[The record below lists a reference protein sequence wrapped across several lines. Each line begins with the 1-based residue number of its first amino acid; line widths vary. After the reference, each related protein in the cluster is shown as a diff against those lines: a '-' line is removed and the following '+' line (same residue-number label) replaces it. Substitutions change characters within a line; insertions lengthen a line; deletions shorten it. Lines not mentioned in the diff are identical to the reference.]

1 MYAQKKSIDNVHI
14 VRERD
19 RQRLR
24 DLVTVVL
31 VGLPIGLFLALFTY
45 QNLEVIR
52 LGHEA
57 TGLQKR
63 RAEIEN
69 ENKAL
74 QLELDRLTSL
84 QSVEQKVAKLGFQ
97 PTDARAVVRVQKLG
111 APPHQPEPEPAP
123 EPGFSGG
130 GSGSG
135 SGSGKKR

>member
-19 RQRLR
+19 RRRLR
-24 DLVTVVL
+24 ELIGVVL
-31 VGLPIGLFLALFTY
+31 FGLPVGIFLALFTY

-57 TGLQKR
+57 TRLQKR

-69 ENKAL
+69 ANKAL

-84 QSVEQKVAKLGFQ
+84 QQVEQKATKLGFER
-97 PTDARAVVRVQKLG
+97 TDPRAVVQVQKKS
-111 APPHQPEPEPAP
+111 AA
-123 EPGFSGG
+123 
-130 GSGSG
+130 
-135 SGSGKKR
+135 K

>member
-24 DLVTVVL
+24 ELVTVVL

-57 TGLQKR
+57 TRLQKR

-84 QSVEQKVAKLGFQ
+84 QSVEQKATKLGFERTE
-97 PTDARAVVRVQKLG
+97 PRAVVMVQKPV
-111 APPHQPEPEPAP
+111 PPPAQGQKTP
-123 EPGFSGG
+123 
-130 GSGSG
+130 
-135 SGSGKKR
+135 

>member
-24 DLVTVVL
+24 DLVTVVFA
-31 VGLPIGLFLALFTY
+31 GLPIGLFLALFTY

-57 TGLQKR
+57 TRLQKR
-63 RAEIEN
+63 RTAIEN

-84 QSVEQKVAKLGFQ
+84 QQVEQKATKLGFEK
-97 PTDARAVVRVQKLG
+97 TDPRTVVQIQSV
-111 APPHQPEPEPAP
+111 PVPVPAP
-123 EPGFSGG
+123 VPEKPGTGTG
-130 GSGSG
+130 TGAGT
-135 SGSGKKR
+135 GKTR

>member
-24 DLVTVVL
+24 ELVTVVL
-31 VGLPIGLFLALFTY
+31 TGLPIGLFLALFTY

-57 TGLQKR
+57 THLQKR
-63 RAEIEN
+63 RAQIDN

-84 QSVEQKVAKLGFQ
+84 QQVEQKATKLGFER
-97 PTDARAVVRVQKLG
+97 TDPRAVVTVEKRAV
-111 APPHQPEPEPAP
+111 PEPAP
-123 EPGFSGG
+123 GPVPGRGRASA
-130 GSGSG
+130 S
-135 SGSGKKR
+135 

>member
-57 TGLQKR
+57 TRLQKR

-84 QSVEQKVAKLGFQ
+84 QSVEQKAAKLGFER
-97 PTDARAVVRVQKLG
+97 TDARAVVKV
-111 APPHQPEPEPAP
+111 E
-123 EPGFSGG
+123 
-130 GSGSG
+130 
-135 SGSGKKR
+135 KKSVTVVKTACERSELARRSASRSISTTRSQRA

>member
-1 MYAQKKSIDNVHI
+1 MERGAW
-14 VRERD
+14 VRGDGFRRRACRQIFTLGERD

-57 TGLQKR
+57 TRLQKR

-74 QLELDRLTSL
+74 QLQLDRLTSL
-84 QSVEQKVAKLGFQ
+84 QSVEQKAAKLGFER
-97 PTDARAVVRVQKLG
+97 TDARAVVKV
-111 APPHQPEPEPAP
+111 E
-123 EPGFSGG
+123 
-130 GSGSG
+130 
-135 SGSGKKR
+135 KKSERAAK

>member
-57 TGLQKR
+57 TRLQKR

-84 QSVEQKVAKLGFQ
+84 QSVEQKAAKLGFER
-97 PTDARAVVRVQKLG
+97 TDARAVVKVNVGQALLPVPPPGQARV
-111 APPHQPEPEPAP
+111 PDPHKNP
-123 EPGFSGG
+123 
-130 GSGSG
+130 
-135 SGSGKKR
+135 

>member
-24 DLVTVVL
+24 ELVTVVL
-31 VGLPIGLFLALFTY
+31 TGLPIGLFLALFTY

-52 LGHEA
+52 LGHES
-57 TGLQKR
+57 TRLQKR
-63 RAEIEN
+63 RAAIEN

-84 QSVEQKVAKLGFQ
+84 QQVEQKATNLGFER
-97 PTDARAVVRVQKLG
+97 TDPRAVVTVEKRAV
-111 APPHQPEPEPAP
+111 PVPVPAP
-123 EPGFSGG
+123 VPGLSGG
-130 GSGSG
+130 GTGAG
-135 SGSGKKR
+135 TGNTP

>member
-57 TGLQKR
+57 TRLQKR

-74 QLELDRLTSL
+74 QLQLDRLTSL
-84 QSVEQKVAKLGFQ
+84 QQVEQKATKLGFER
-97 PTDARAVVRVQKLG
+97 TDPRAVVMVQKPGTG
-111 APPHQPEPEPAP
+111 A
-123 EPGFSGG
+123 GTGTG
-130 GSGSG
+130 T
-135 SGSGKKR
+135 GKTR

>member
-57 TGLQKR
+57 TRLQKR

-84 QSVEQKVAKLGFQ
+84 QQVEQKATKLGFER
-97 PTDARAVVRVQKLG
+97 TDPRAVVRVQKPEKPG
-111 APPHQPEPEPAP
+111 AGA
-123 EPGFSGG
+123 GTGAG
-130 GSGSG
+130 AGAGSNP
-135 SGSGKKR
+135 

>member
-14 VRERD
+14 VRERE

-57 TGLQKR
+57 TRLQKR

-74 QLELDRLTSL
+74 QLQLDRLTSL
-84 QSVEQKVAKLGFQ
+84 QSVEQKATKLGFER
-97 PTDARAVVRVQKLG
+97 TDARAVVKV
-111 APPHQPEPEPAP
+111 E
-123 EPGFSGG
+123 
-130 GSGSG
+130 
-135 SGSGKKR
+135 KKSERAAK

>member
-57 TGLQKR
+57 TRLQKR

-74 QLELDRLTSL
+74 QLDLDRLTSL
-84 QSVEQKVAKLGFQ
+84 QSVEQKATKLGFER
-97 PTDARAVVRVQKLG
+97 TDPRAVVMVQRP
-111 APPHQPEPEPAP
+111 APRHQPEPEPKP
-123 EPGFSGG
+123 EPGLSGG

-135 SGSGKKR
+135 SGTQR

>member
-57 TGLQKR
+57 TRLQKR
-63 RAEIEN
+63 RAEIGN

-84 QSVEQKVAKLGFQ
+84 QSVEQKATKLGFER
-97 PTDARAVVRVQKLG
+97 TDARASVRSRIDAVLDKWTTES
-111 APPHQPEPEPAP
+111 ARSA
-123 EPGFSGG
+123 
-130 GSGSG
+130 GSS
-135 SGSGKKR
+135 

>member
-52 LGHEA
+52 LAHES
-57 TGLQKR
+57 TRLQKR
-63 RAEIEN
+63 RTEIEN

-84 QSVEQKVAKLGFQ
+84 QQVEQKATKLGFER
-97 PTDARAVVRVQKLG
+97 TDPRAVVRIQKPA
-111 APPHQPEPEPAP
+111 APPHQPEPAPAP

-135 SGSGKKR
+135 SGSGTKR

>member
-1 MYAQKKSIDNVHI
+1 MYAQKKSIDNIHI

-31 VGLPIGLFLALFTY
+31 AGLPIGLFLALFTY

-57 TGLQKR
+57 TRLQKR
-63 RAEIEN
+63 RTEIEN

-84 QSVEQKVAKLGFQ
+84 QQVEEKATNLGFERTE
-97 PTDARAVVRVQKLG
+97 PRAVIQVQKP
-111 APPHQPEPEPAP
+111 AIHQPVPAP
-123 EPGFSGG
+123 APGLSGG
-130 GSGSG
+130 GT
-135 SGSGKKR
+135 R

>member
-1 MYAQKKSIDNVHI
+1 MYAQKKSIENVHI
-14 VRERD
+14 VQERD

-24 DLVTVVL
+24 DLVTVIL

-57 TGLQKR
+57 TRLQKR

-74 QLELDRLTSL
+74 QLQLDRLTSL
-84 QSVEQKVAKLGFQ
+84 QSVEQKATKLGFER
-97 PTDARAVVRVQKLG
+97 TDARAVGKVEKKSGGQAPPPVQKT
-111 APPHQPEPEPAP
+111 P
-123 EPGFSGG
+123 
-130 GSGSG
+130 
-135 SGSGKKR
+135 

>member
-24 DLVTVVL
+24 DLVTVAL
-31 VGLPIGLFLALFTY
+31 VGLPLALFTY

-57 TGLQKR
+57 TRLQKR

-69 ENKAL
+69 QNKAL

-84 QSVEQKVAKLGFQ
+84 QQVEQKATKLGFER
-97 PTDARAVVRVQKLG
+97 TDPRAVVQVQKP
-111 APPHQPEPEPAP
+111 APAP
-123 EPGFSGG
+123 E
-130 GSGSG
+130 
-135 SGSGKKR
+135 KRP

>member
-24 DLVTVVL
+24 ELVTVVL
-31 VGLPIGLFLALFTY
+31 TGLPIGLFLALFTY

-52 LGHEA
+52 LGHEQ
-57 TGLQKR
+57 TRLQKR
-63 RAEIEN
+63 RAAIEN

-84 QSVEQKVAKLGFQ
+84 QQVEEKATKLGFEKTE
-97 PTDARAVVRVQKLG
+97 PRTVVQIQSV
-111 APPHQPEPEPAP
+111 PVPAP
-123 EPGFSGG
+123 VPEKPGTGTG
-130 GSGSG
+130 AGTGT
-135 SGSGKKR
+135 GKTR

>member
-31 VGLPIGLFLALFTY
+31 TGLPIGLFLALFTY

-57 TGLQKR
+57 TRLQKR

-74 QLELDRLTSL
+74 QLQLDRMTSL
-84 QSVEQKVAKLGFQ
+84 QQVEQKATKLGFER
-97 PTDARAVVRVQKLG
+97 TDPRSVVQVQRPVVPVPASVPVPGVSG
-111 APPHQPEPEPAP
+111 AGAGTGTGTGHV
-123 EPGFSGG
+123 
-130 GSGSG
+130 
-135 SGSGKKR
+135 R

>member
-31 VGLPIGLFLALFTY
+31 TGLPIGLFLALFTY

-57 TGLQKR
+57 TRLQKR

-69 ENKAL
+69 ANKAL

-84 QSVEQKVAKLGFQ
+84 QQVEQKATKLGFER
-97 PTDARAVVRVQKLG
+97 TDPRAVVQV
-111 APPHQPEPEPAP
+111 E
-123 EPGFSGG
+123 
-130 GSGSG
+130 
-135 SGSGKKR
+135 KKTK

>member
-31 VGLPIGLFLALFTY
+31 TGLPIGLFLALFTY

-57 TGLQKR
+57 TRLQKR
-63 RAEIEN
+63 RTAIEN

-84 QSVEQKVAKLGFQ
+84 QQVEEKATKLGFEK
-97 PTDARAVVRVQKLG
+97 TDPRTVVQIQSV
-111 APPHQPEPEPAP
+111 PVSVPAP
-123 EPGFSGG
+123 VPEKPGTGTG
-130 GSGSG
+130 AGTDT
-135 SGSGKKR
+135 GKTR

>member
-31 VGLPIGLFLALFTY
+31 AGLPIGLFLALFTY

-57 TGLQKR
+57 TRLQKR
-63 RAEIEN
+63 RTEIEN

-84 QSVEQKVAKLGFQ
+84 QQVEEKATKLGFEK
-97 PTDARAVVRVQKLG
+97 TDPRTMVQIQKS
-111 APPHQPEPEPAP
+111 PAP
-123 EPGFSGG
+123 APAPVPGFSAPATATGTG
-130 GSGSG
+130 TGMGTG
-135 SGSGKKR
+135 TGAAP

>member
-1 MYAQKKSIDNVHI
+1 MYAQKKSIDNAHI

-45 QNLEVIR
+45 QNLEVMR

-57 TGLQKR
+57 TRLQKR
-63 RAEIEN
+63 RTELEN
-69 ENKAL
+69 QNKAL

-84 QSVEQKVAKLGFQ
+84 QSVEQKATKLGFER
-97 PTDARAVVRVQKLG
+97 TDARAVVMVSKPAVQDQ
-111 APPHQPEPEPAP
+111 ANVPDPHRKP
-123 EPGFSGG
+123 
-130 GSGSG
+130 
-135 SGSGKKR
+135 

>member
-1 MYAQKKSIDNVHI
+1 MYAQKKSIDNAHI

-45 QNLEVIR
+45 QNLEVMR

-57 TGLQKR
+57 TRLQKR
-63 RAEIEN
+63 RTELEN
-69 ENKAL
+69 QNKAL

-84 QSVEQKVAKLGFQ
+84 QSVEQKATKLGFER
-97 PTDARAVVRVQKLG
+97 TDPRAVVMVEKK
-111 APPHQPEPEPAP
+111 
-123 EPGFSGG
+123 SGG
-130 GSGSG
+130 PARSEE
-135 SGSGKKR
+135 